1 MVFFTSIDNSVFR
14 FFSTYLGVVI
24 IGFFALGIHFIS
36 YRKSVNKFTWFILG
50 YLVFASCYDM
60 MGIELSYSKIKEIVV
75 FNKLNQGV
83 FIAIVSFTLWKRAYK
98 DNEAIVF
105 NTFLLLVTVLIIINV
120 TMIFR
125 YLFDYSLIDNHASL
139 NNNRLSL
146 EMLTLVSVLL
156 TMQLRQ
162 PIRKRVLVAALFLVV
177 TMLAVFYSSRF
188 VILGAML
195 IIGSIF
201 YGEFAKNYTLHY
213 LEKLILLAAFSV
225 AVFGMFDAHYNWSR
239 TAIVNSFPAVSQPG
253 TQFENK
259 VRKNIDLKKGGTD
272 VHLIIAGLLGKDIT
286 EDGTADLDLNTLS
299 VISRLSN
306 GIQSLN
312 SFANFPFGQGS
323 NIANKRRAFGH
334 SNHSVFLRSLEAYG
348 VFFLAFAF
356 ILYFRIAPSKNLA
369 VWVPL
374 ILVGIFTSNVIWCTL
389 LPFIVQ
395 EQNSKLRKDK
405 GL

>member
-1 MVFFTSIDNSVFR
+1 
-14 FFSTYLGVVI
+14 
-24 IGFFALGIHFIS
+24 
-36 YRKSVNKFTWFILG
+36 
-50 YLVFASCYDM
+50 M